1 MNFTVDVRS
10 TGMCCMFKLERENFR
25 EPVLCTVFR
34 EEPCLD
40 LASDVNEATFYQPFP
55 FQTFIGFAAILC
67 IFS

>member
-1 MNFTVDVRS
+1 
-10 TGMCCMFKLERENFR
+10 MFKLKRENFR